1 MTTADRASLEQVS
14 RRSVVAPRIVTLF
27 GVVILVAA
35 VACGNPYQRTNPY
48 DPAYPVSIS
57 IAGPDTLFSAEQV
70 GTWRV
75 QIVPAFPDTAFRYDC
90 NDSIAFPPAG
100 PGAFRSHAPPLYP
113 ATRTVTVTGGVGS
126 IDTLPP
132 FAGGAL
138 GPAPTIK
145 MYRHSASKVIVLT
158 QLVTRIQLRCPDTHA
173 CDPVPVGGTWSVWV
187 DGTDALNQLIIA
199 LHSATANP
207 ATGTPVA
214 TFAVRDPTIALVSPV
229 GIRAATVTALKTG
242 TTWIVGTRGALL
254 DSLQLVVR

>member
-1 MTTADRASLEQVS
+1 MMACRISGPLCAVVLALAS
-14 RRSVVAPRIVTLF
+14 
-27 GVVILVAA
+27 
-35 VACGNPYQRTNPY
+35 ACGNPYQRTNPY

-70 GTWRV
+70 GTWSV

-90 NDSIAFPPAG
+90 TDSIVFPPAG
-100 PGAFRSHAPPLYP
+100 PGSFRSHAPPLYP

-145 MYRHSASKVIVLT
+145 IYRHSASKVVVLT
-158 QLVTRIQLRCPDTHA
+158 QRVTQIQLRCPDTHA
-173 CDPVPVGGTWSVWV
+173 CDTLSVGGSWSVWV
-187 DGTDALNQLIIA
+187 DGRDALNQMIIA

-207 ATGTPVA
+207 VTGTPVA
-214 TFAVRDPTIALVSPV
+214 TFAVRDPTIASVSPV
-229 GIRAATVTALKTG
+229 GIRAATVTALKSG